1 MREMLILRWPESK
14 MRNRAGV
21 AGDPGCPEWY
31 DPHDLTSSKPHLHSM
46 TIQGPSFSTR
56 DFQVID
62 DPNYSSTYSIKQR
75 CAQCLLY
82 AKSVLHME
90 YVELRL
96 LKIPVSI
103 LVPYS
108 VTLGLEFLYEGIL
121 E

>member
-1 MREMLILRWPESK
+1 MRK
-14 MRNRAGV
+14 RAGV

-31 DPHDLTSSKPHLHSM
+31 DPHDLISSKPHLHSM

-62 DPNYSSTYSIKQR
+62 DPNYSSTYSIKNR
-75 CAQCLLY
+75 DVHSA
-82 AKSVLHME
+82 SSMPRVVLHME